1 MSNLR
6 CNSFVIYRDSITKEV
21 TRMDI
26 LNTFLEVYDALSPD
40 TQNLIVQLLEEE
52 ARNQEVSPDFQQ
64 TET

>member
-1 MSNLR
+1 
-6 CNSFVIYRDSITKEV
+6 
-21 TRMDI
+21 MDI

-40 TQNLIVQLLEEE
+40 AQNLIVQLLEEE